1 MYHSSESGHLD
12 LTLDLRQLGVTWTL
26 HCWMTSLST
35 ATDLHLDSVMDN
47 LLQDFLSAWPD
58 DYSSQFVDECLPLL
72 FNIFRYTKVSLHY
85 AIPPPFF
92 TLNPNYIMNLDLCIT
107 ERRNDLTP
115 RRHIFNMLRMGGNVS
130 D

>member
-12 LTLDLRQLGVTWTL
+12 ITLDLRQLGVTWTL

-58 DYSSQFVDECLPLL
+58 DYSSQIVDECLPLL
-72 FNIFRYTKVSLHY
+72 FNIFRYTKV
-85 AIPPPFF
+85 
-92 TLNPNYIMNLDLCIT
+92 C
-107 ERRNDLTP
+107 
-115 RRHIFNMLRMGGNVS
+115 
-130 D
+130 